1 MGAPILDPMKEPVHG
16 PVLGPAS
23 WTRDSVG
30 HPDQFALVLG
40 DQERAELVGEVIRL
54 GSDARGVAPHL
65 SPPPPPAPHASHLG
79 QRFGFVLPRLD
90 ALLERA
96 QREVQSGRGLA
107 LLRGLPIDGL
117 TLAQFTLAVWAVG
130 SRFGHALS
138 QNAQG
143 EQITQVIDASSI
155 EETPRMYRSK
165 LELRLHNDITAM
177 ISLACWQPS
186 MEGGLSYLASAGAIH
201 NEILERA
208 PHFLAP
214 LYRGFHYHRLGEE
227 GQGEAPVTPY
237 RMPVFVVRS
246 GQLSCRYQRAGIA
259 AGHRALGVPLT
270 DIEIEAMDMFD
281 AVAKAPHNRLAFPLE
296 RGDMVVINNYAVLH
310 ARTGFTEYP
319 EPEKRRLL
327 VRLWLDRDGFRDV
340 PPELN
345 LFAAN
350 GIPPQP
356 GRACT
361 FDFKALYAS
370 DPRATGGV
378 PKLEDALS

>member
-1 MGAPILDPMKEPVHG
+1 MYQAIPGPM
-16 PVLGPAS
+16 S
-23 WTRDSVG
+23 WTRASVG
-30 HPDQFALVLG
+30 APDDFAITLS
-40 DQERAELVGEVIRL
+40 QEERAELAAAATAAVIRL
-54 GSDARGVAPHL
+54 ERDAH
-65 SPPPPPAPHASHLG
+65 PAALTTLTHADFS
-79 QRFGFVLPRLD
+79 LPLLD
-90 ALLERA
+90 AGLARA
-96 QREVQSGRGLA
+96 FAGVQAGRGLT
-107 LLRGLPIDGL
+107 LLRGLPVEGL
-117 TLAQFTLAVWAVG
+117 TLEQFTAAVWAAG
-130 SRFGHALS
+130 TRFGHALS

-143 EQITQVIDASSI
+143 QMVSQVVDASS
-155 EETPRMYRSK
+155 EDATPRMYRSN

-186 MEGGLSYLASAGAIH
+186 MTGGLSYLASAGAIH

-208 PHFLAP
+208 PHLLAP
-214 LYRGFHYHRLGEE
+214 LYRGFHHHRLGEE
-227 GQGEAPVTPY
+227 CEDEAPVTPY

-281 AVAKAPHNRLAFPLE
+281 AVAKAPHNRLTFPLE

-310 ARTGFTEYP
+310 ARTGFTEFP
-319 EPEKRRLL
+319 DPQKRRLL
-327 VRLWLDRDGFRDV
+327 VRLWLDREDFRDV
-340 PPELN
+340 PPEMN
-345 LFAAN
+345 LFKSN

-378 PKLEDALS
+378 PKLEDAVN

>member
-1 MGAPILDPMKEPVHG
+1 MGEPIIGLMKEPMHG
-16 PVLGPAS
+16 PVLGPTS

-40 DQERAELVGEVIRL
+40 DQERAELAGEVIRL
-54 GSDARGVAPHL
+54 GSDARGAA
-65 SPPPPPAPHASHLG
+65 PPAPPSPSSTPHASHPW
-79 QRFGFVLPRLD
+79 QRADFVLPRLD

-96 QREVQSGRGLA
+96 QREVQSGCGLA
-107 LLRGLPIDGL
+107 LLRGLPLAGL

-186 MEGGLSYLASAGAIH
+186 KEGGLSYLASAGAIH

-208 PHFLAP
+208 PHLLAP
-214 LYRGFHYHRLGEE
+214 LYRGFHHHRLGEE
-227 GQGEAPVTPY
+227 GAGEAPVTPY

-281 AVAKAPHNRLAFPLE
+281 AVAKAPHNRLTFPLE

-310 ARTGFTEYP
+310 ARTGFTEFP

-327 VRLWLDRDGFRDV
+327 VRLWLDREGFRDV
-340 PPELN
+340 PPEMN
-345 LFAAN
+345 LFKAN

-356 GRACT
+356 GRTCS

-378 PKLEDALS
+378 PKLEDAVN